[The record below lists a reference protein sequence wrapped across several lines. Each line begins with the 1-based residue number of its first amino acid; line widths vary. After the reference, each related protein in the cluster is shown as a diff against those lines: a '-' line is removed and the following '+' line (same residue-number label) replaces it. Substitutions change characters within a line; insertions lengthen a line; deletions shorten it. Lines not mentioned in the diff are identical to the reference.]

1 MKSYSD
7 NNDEKKTNH
16 TSNVVEFKGDNNN
29 RSSINIT
36 NNNKHTTTNDNIVE
50 FKAKDNRQ
58 TTKNTDNIV
67 EFRSIG
73 SKKTT
78 NSTNNIVEFKT
89 KDNRQITKNTD
100 NIVEFKNTIKQT
112 NNIVEIKGNDNKKTT
127 NNLGKIVKSKS
138 NHDKQTA
145 SSVSKIF
152 ETKSNDNK
160 QTTNTTGKI
169 FESKNNHDK
178 QTASSV
184 SKIFETNSDDNKQTT
199 NTTDKIF
206 ESKSNNNEKTITS
219 IGNIVESK
227 NNDDKPKTN
236 SAGNIVE
243 PKNNDSKQTN
253 NSTGNII
260 ELKST
265 DYEQATPPTDNT
277 ANNNEQTNNS
287 TTNNNNN
294 TVNDVLDTSAG
305 TNRHIRKRY
314 SFSIDK
320 EEDNIPVAVY
330 SKRREHKKP
339 QNNTPKRKK
348 KSKKFKI
355 FVGIGS
361 SIISILLAVCIT
373 LTVLLING
381 EKSIL
386 RGNDQVKI
394 QPPANV
400 TVDGEYIVYNGEKYL
415 YNNKITTI
423 LFSGIDTHTTDRV
436 EGQLGTAGQADSLF
450 VMALDTESGKY
461 KLMSVSRDTMVD
473 VNICDVN
480 GNFSSTKKM
489 QICLAHAYGDG
500 KEISN
505 ENLKASVSRLF
516 FGIPVNAYI
525 TIDLD
530 VIPVLNDAVGGV
542 NVNVIEDLSSYDP
555 LLKKGANVTLV
566 GNQAEI
572 YVRSRD
578 VEGDANQNNLRME
591 RQISYITSF
600 IQQSIQIT
608 KKDLKTPINLFNQIT
623 PYTRTDIT
631 PSEITYLSSM
641 FMKNGFSPEEN
652 YLQVPGE
659 AVAGEEYA
667 EYYTNTDEFFKIIL
681 DTYYTK
687 VQ

>member
-29 RSSINIT
+29 RSSINRT
-36 NNNKHTTTNDNIVE
+36 NNNKHTTNNDNTVE
-50 FKAKDNRQ
+50 FKAKNNRQ

-100 NIVEFKNTIKQT
+100 NIVEFKNNIKQT

-152 ETKSNDNK
+152 KTKSNDNK

-169 FESKNNHDK
+169 FESK
-178 QTASSV
+178 
-184 SKIFETNSDDNKQTT
+184 
-199 NTTDKIF
+199 
-206 ESKSNNNEKTITS
+206 SNNNEKTIAS

-287 TTNNNNN
+287 TTTNNNN

-339 QNNTPKRKK
+339 QNNTPKRKKKRKK

-423 LFSGIDTHTTDRV
+423 LFSGIDTHTTDRI

-591 RQISYITSF
+591 RQISYVTSF

-681 DTYYTK
+681 DTYYTE